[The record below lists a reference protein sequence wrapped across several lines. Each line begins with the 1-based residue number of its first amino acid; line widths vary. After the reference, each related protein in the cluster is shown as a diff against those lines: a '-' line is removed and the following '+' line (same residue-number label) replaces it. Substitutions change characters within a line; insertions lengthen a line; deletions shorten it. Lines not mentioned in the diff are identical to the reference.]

1 MLPAQPK
8 LASPRHNAG
17 VALFI
22 SLVLLLMLTILG
34 VSAVQSTSLEA
45 RMARNDHDTLLA
57 FQAAESA
64 LRDAEDQ
71 LEAITSIV
79 NFTDAGASGLWT
91 VADLGTTPRWEDPD
105 TWSNGA
111 KHIVAPTNVDGVAAE
126 PMYIIE
132 HAASVVREENA
143 YQLDDPYGQSASDR
157 IEIFRITAV
166 GTGGSAQAR
175 VLLQST
181 YGRIME

>member
-1 MLPAQPK
+1 MLRIQPK
-8 LASPRHNAG
+8 LASRPRNAG

-64 LRDAEDQ
+64 LRDAENQ

-79 NFTDAGASGLWT
+79 DFTDTGSMGLWT
-91 VADLGTTPRWEDPD
+91 VADLGVTPRWEDPD
-105 TWSNGA
+105 TWDIGA
-111 KHIVAPTNVDGVAAE
+111 RHIAAPTNVDGVAAE

-132 HAASVVREENA
+132 HAATVVREENA
-143 YQLDDPYGQSASDR
+143 YQIEDPYGQSASDR
-157 IEIFRITAV
+157 IEIFRITAL
-166 GTGGSAQAR
+166 GTGGSPQAR